1 MSHVAPRGHLLDE
14 GVGVVG
20 RVLAPVVPARAR
32 RPRRRRVR
40 PAPAARQ
47 GALANRTLLSESGS
61 LFTYVIGSVTWYRDS
76 VMFLAIR
83 MQQLH
88 NMNTRKRSLEL
99 CIIVSEWYQDTLDI

>member
-1 MSHVAPRGHLLDE
+1 MTRVTRVTRGHLLDE

-47 GALANRTLLSESGS
+47 GALAIS
-61 LFTYVIGSVTWYRDS
+61 I
-76 VMFLAIR
+76 
-83 MQQLH
+83 
-88 NMNTRKRSLEL
+88 K
-99 CIIVSEWYQDTLDI
+99 

>member
-1 MSHVAPRGHLLDE
+1 MTRVTRVTRGHLLDE

-47 GALANRTLLSESGS
+47 GALASRTLLS
-61 LFTYVIGSVTWYRDS
+61 
-76 VMFLAIR
+76 
-83 MQQLH
+83 
-88 NMNTRKRSLEL
+88 
-99 CIIVSEWYQDTLDI
+99 